1 MIDKIKKKL
10 IEHRYITGL
19 NKKRSKLYNGQNGDI
34 LKSFKHKYKGQR
46 CFIIGNGPSLNIDDL
61 NKLKGEITFAFNRIY
76 YIFDKTDWR
85 PSYYFTED
93 IKIIKQSLDEI
104 NNLNLDYI
112 FTPDIINFDY
122 NMKIKNAIYFK
133 QVMEEFKDTLPQ
145 FSDEFFEQSYWGG
158 TVAYT
163 AMQMAVYMGFKEIYL
178 IGVDHS
184 FRVSQDSN
192 GNIKVDNS
200 VKDYFCGN
208 YNSDKDE
215 LYIPNLDNSTKA
227 YMAARKYCDEHDV
240 TIYNA
245 TRGGKLEVFER
256 VDFDKLFD

>member
-1 MIDKIKKKL
+1 M
-10 IEHRYITGL
+10 
-19 NKKRSKLYNGQNGDI
+19 DI
-34 LKSFKHKYKGQR
+34 
-46 CFIIGNGPSLNIDDL
+46 
-61 NKLKGEITFAFNRIY
+61 
-76 YIFDKTDWR
+76 
-85 PSYYFTED
+85 
-93 IKIIKQSLDEI
+93 
-104 NNLNLDYI
+104 
-112 FTPDIINFDY
+112 
-122 NMKIKNAIYFK
+122 
-133 QVMEEFKDTLPQ
+133 
-145 FSDEFFEQSYWGG
+145 YWGG

-178 IGVDHS
+178 IGVDHN

-200 VKDYFCGN
+200 VKDYFCDN

-215 LYIPNLDNSTKA
+215 LYIPNLNNSTKA
-227 YMAARKYCDEHDV
+227 YMAAKKYCDEHDV

>member
-1 MIDKIKKKL
+1 MKKSIKEKIILYKYNISLKFKRFL
-10 IEHRYITGL
+10 LYH
-19 NKKRSKLYNGQNGDI
+19 KKRNNLEL
-34 LKSFKHKYKGQR
+34 LKNKYKGQR
-46 CFIIGNGPSLNIDDL
+46 CFIVGNGPSLNIEDL
-61 NKLKGEITFAFNRIY
+61 NKLKNEKTFAFNRIY
-76 YIFDKTDWR
+76 YIFEKTEWR
-85 PSYYFTED
+85 PSFYVTED
-93 IKIIKQSLDEI
+93 IKIISNSLDEI
-104 NNLNLDYI
+104 NKLNLKNI
-112 FTPDIINFDY
+112 FVPDIIKFDY
-122 NMKIKNAIYFK
+122 KIKINNAIYFK
-133 QVMEEFKDTLPQ
+133 ETIEYFEDRLPN
-145 FSDEFFEQSYWGG
+145 FSDNMDIYWGG

-178 IGVDHS
+178 IGVDHN